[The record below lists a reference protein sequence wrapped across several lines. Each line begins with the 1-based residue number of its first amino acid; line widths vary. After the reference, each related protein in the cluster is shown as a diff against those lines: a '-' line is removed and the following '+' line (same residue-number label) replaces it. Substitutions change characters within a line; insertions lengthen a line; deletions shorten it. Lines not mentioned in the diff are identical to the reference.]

1 MAQLV
6 TAHECSNRTEADI
19 VQQLLAANGLYAI
32 VSADDS
38 GGTQPYLN
46 FMLGARV
53 LVQEEDLARAL
64 EIIRETLSET
74 AE

>member
-1 MAQLV
+1 MAHLV
-6 TAHECSNRTEADI
+6 IAHECSNRTEADI
-19 VQQLLAANGLYAI
+19 VQQLLTANGLYAI

-46 FMLGARV
+46 FLLGAKV
-53 LVQEEDLARAL
+53 LVEEEYLQQAL